1 MAVSMNIFGV
11 HNLGKNLISSTTNLW
26 SKDFASITCLPIAIV
41 RLSGSQKS
49 QIIFFLSIFSTYRY
63 ALVIGSI
70 GVGTKQ
76 SQKRSVSTR
85 KIGCFPMS
93 LLQNSSPLL
102 YLLISSSNS
111 KRNLNFVQFFHYYWY
126 SEMKEIWKLNV
137 LRRYGSP
144 HLL

>member
-11 HNLGKNLISSTTNLW
+11 HNLGKNLISITTNLW
-26 SKDFASITCLPIAIV
+26 SKDFASITGLPIAIV

-63 ALVIGSI
+63 ALVIGFI

-76 SQKRSVSTR
+76 SQKRSVNTGI
-85 KIGCFPMS
+85 IGCFPMS
-93 LLQNSSPLL
+93 LLHNGSMLLFLLTSSW
-102 YLLISSSNS
+102 NS
-111 KRNLNFVQFFHYYWY
+111 KENLNFVQFFHYYWY